1 MLILALD
8 TCDARGSVA
17 LLQDERVLQ
26 TAVHNSSEDYSVWLL
41 PAVGRVLRGAQVD
54 MRSID
59 LYAAA
64 AGPGSFTALRVGL
77 TSVKAWSEVYGK
89 PIAAVPRLVALIAQ
103 ASRGA
108 APYVAAFTDA
118 QRGQVFGAVYRR
130 QNTDTETVLEPAVIA
145 REEFVVSAGGAA
157 GSDPIEWISPDPKC
171 VTHTEAWKA
180 RQSRGEAVQVIAP
193 VLAPA
198 VGHLGLAMAR
208 QNQLIDALA
217 LDANYVR
224 RTDAELFWK
233 GGARREPQR

>member
-17 LLQDERVLQ
+17 LLQDELVLHS
-26 TAVHNSSEDYSVWLL
+26 AVHSSSEDYSVWLL
-41 PAVGRVLRGAQVD
+41 PAVERVLRGAQVE
-54 MRSID
+54 MGNVD

-103 ASRGA
+103 ASRGT

-118 QRGQVFGAVYRR
+118 QRDQVFGAVYRR
-130 QNTDTETVLEPAVIA
+130 RNTGTETVLEPAVIA
-145 REEFVVSAGGAA
+145 PEEFVMSAASAA
-157 GSDPIEWISPDPKC
+157 GSDRIEWISPDPKC
-171 VTHTEAWKA
+171 LTHAEAWKA

-193 VLAPA
+193 VLASA
-198 VGHLGLAMAR
+198 VGRLGLAMAR

-233 GGARREPQR
+233 GGTKREP